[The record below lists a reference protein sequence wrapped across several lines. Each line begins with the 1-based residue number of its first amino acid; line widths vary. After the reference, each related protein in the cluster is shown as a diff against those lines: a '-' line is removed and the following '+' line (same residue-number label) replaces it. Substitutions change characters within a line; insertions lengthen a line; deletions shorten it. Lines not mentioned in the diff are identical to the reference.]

1 MEADLVVAHT
11 SQRRI
16 REEATN
22 TGKRKDAF
30 YNYGKRSSMIMG
42 ECCMTW
48 QDALRDAL
56 NPN

>member
-30 YNYGKRSSMIMG
+30 YSYDKRSSMIMG
-42 ECCMTW
+42 E
-48 QDALRDAL
+48 
-56 NPN
+56 